1 MPPLVRENDSPA
13 ERSFQVGVQKVA
25 LEPECPTESLSRHSR
40 LPTLQ
45 GVLMQYAY
53 AFGLRRTKCPRIKVV
68 PRDERP
74 LPEVR

>member
-1 MPPLVRENDSPA
+1 VPPLVRENDSPA

-45 GVLMQYAY
+45 GVLMQHAMCYMHMHLA
-53 AFGLRRTKCPRIKVV
+53 
-68 PRDERP
+68 
-74 LPEVR
+74 

>member
-1 MPPLVRENDSPA
+1 MFWLYLLYYYDAKGYEKEEYAVPPARENDSPA

-45 GVLMQYAY
+45 GVLMQI
-53 AFGLRRTKCPRIKVV
+53 LQ
-68 PRDERP
+68 
-74 LPEVR
+74 